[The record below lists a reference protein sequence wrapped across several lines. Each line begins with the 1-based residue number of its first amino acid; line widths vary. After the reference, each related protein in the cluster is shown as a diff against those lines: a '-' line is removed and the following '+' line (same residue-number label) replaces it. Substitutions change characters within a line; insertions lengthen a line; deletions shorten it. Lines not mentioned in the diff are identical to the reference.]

1 MLAAPH
7 HEGMYLGFDHRYGE
21 PFRLFDGTRGLLRL
35 LRADDKGR
43 ALFDGELRHRTELD
57 QKHQVALVAVSP
69 STSRPMLEEPM
80 GVARA
85 VRLVLEPEVYEV
97 AVTVVDDYQRRGL
110 GLLLV
115 ERILDA
121 VEERGGRSVRF
132 CVLPTNAVMRRLLER
147 AAPGA
152 SFVDEDGLLR
162 LDLPLRHCDARRRG
176 RGRRMGRAG

>member
-1 MLAAPH
+1 MLVAPH

-21 PFRLFDGTRGLLRL
+21 PFRLFDGTRGLVRL
-35 LRADDKGR
+35 LRADDQGPSR
-43 ALFDGELRHRTELD
+43 DLTALD
-57 QKHQVALVAVSP
+57 QKDHVALVAVSP
-69 STSRPMLEEPM
+69 ATSRPMLEEPM

-97 AVTVVDDYQRRGL
+97 AVTVVDDYRRRGL

-132 CVLPTNAVMRRLLER
+132 RVLPTNAALRRLLER